1 VRIAVT
7 CIQLIRDLDQYLP
20 ALQAAGIEVA
30 VADISGQHLEGG
42 ALVAALAGC
51 EGVIAGDDHFTAA
64 VLDRCPEMRAISKWG
79 IGIDGIDLDAAAARG
94 IRVTNTPGV
103 FDDEVADVSM
113 AYITMLAR
121 GLHVIDRGVHAGQWP
136 KPAGR
141 SLRSATLGIV
151 GLGGIGRALAVR
163 AAAAGMAVVGTDPST
178 HAAELASGLGVTV
191 RSFVEVLAGSEF
203 ISVNCPLNSS
213 TRHLFDAEAFGK
225 IRRAPTSSTPGGAPS
240 SRPTPSSMRWPRGG
254 SPGRHST

>member
-1 VRIAVT
+1 
-7 CIQLIRDLDQYLP
+7 
-20 ALQAAGIEVA
+20 
-30 VADISGQHLEGG
+30 
-42 ALVAALAGC
+42 
-51 EGVIAGDDHFTAA
+51 
-64 VLDRCPEMRAISKWG
+64 
-79 IGIDGIDLDAAAARG
+79 
-94 IRVTNTPGV
+94 
-103 FDDEVADVSM
+103 
-113 AYITMLAR
+113 
-121 GLHVIDRGVHAGQWP
+121 VHAGQWP